1 MTAILILISILVI
14 GAALLGLFFK
24 NFHRDPDRIPPEGSF
39 ILAPAD
45 GKILDIVELPAGE
58 PVDLPKGIIGRV
70 RAFTDDLADEPHL
83 MIPIFM
89 NPFNVHVQ
97 WAPLD
102 GQVLKIEEREGKF
115 VAAYSLQ
122 ALENATIEMLV
133 DTEIGRV
140 KLLQTAGYLVRHIH
154 NWLTVGETLEKGQRW
169 GKMDFGSQVTIIVPR
184 KAVGEIKV
192 KKDDFVM
199 AGETV
204 LADYVMRNA

>member
-1 MTAILILISILVI
+1 MTVILIITFILVT
-14 GAALLGLFFK
+14 GAALLSLFFR
-24 NFHRDPDRIPPEGSF
+24 NFHRDPDRIPPEGPF
-39 ILAPAD
+39 ILSPAD
-45 GKILDIVELPAGE
+45 GKVLDVIELPAGK

-70 RAFTDDLADEPHL
+70 KAFTDDLADEPHI

-102 GQVLKIEEREGKF
+102 GKVLNIEKREGKF
-115 VAAYSLQ
+115 VAAYSIQ

-133 DTEIGRV
+133 DTRIGKV

-154 NWLTVGETLEKGQRW
+154 NWLAVGEDLKVGNRW
-169 GKMDFGSQVTIIVPR
+169 GKMDFGSQVTIIVPK

-192 KKDDFVM
+192 KKDDIVQ

-204 LADYVMRNA
+204 LATISNT

>member
-1 MTAILILISILVI
+1 MTAILIITSILVI
-14 GAALLGLFFK
+14 GAALLSLFFR
-24 NFHRDPDRIPPEGSF
+24 NFHRDPDRISPGGPF

-70 RAFTDDLADEPHL
+70 KAFTDDLADEPHI

-97 WAPLD
+97 WAPLE
-102 GQVLKIEEREGKF
+102 GKVLNIEKREGKF

-133 DTEIGRV
+133 DTKIGKV

-154 NWLTVGETLEKGQRW
+154 NWLTVGEDLKVGNRW
-169 GKMDFGSQVTIIVPR
+169 GKMDFGSQVTIIVPK

-192 KKDDFVM
+192 QKDDIVQ
-199 AGETV
+199 AGETI
-204 LADYVMRNA
+204 LAEYVIRNA

>member
-1 MTAILILISILVI
+1 MTVILIITFILVT
-14 GAALLGLFFK
+14 GAALLSLFFR
-24 NFHRDPDRIPPEGSF
+24 NFHRDPDRIPPEGPF
-39 ILAPAD
+39 ILSPAD
-45 GKILDIVELPAGE
+45 GKVLDVIELPAGE

-70 RAFTDDLADEPHL
+70 KAFTDDLADEPHI

-102 GQVLKIEEREGKF
+102 GKVLNIEKREGKF
-115 VAAYSLQ
+115 VAAYSIQ

-133 DTEIGRV
+133 DTRIGKV

-154 NWLTVGETLEKGQRW
+154 NWLAVGEDLKVGNRW
-169 GKMDFGSQVTIIVPR
+169 GKMDFGSQVTIIVPK

-192 KKDDFVM
+192 KKDDIVQ

-204 LADYVMRNA
+204 LATISNT